1 MLVMPLRT
9 PQLNP
14 GSHVLLRD
22 QIVSHVEAA
31 VQARDVQPGERLPAV
46 RDLADRWH
54 VGANTITA
62 AWGILQERRVII
74 SVHGKGTF
82 IVEQPEPIA
91 Q

>member
-9 PQLNP
+9 PVLNP

-31 VQARDVQPGERLPAV
+31 VRAGDVQPGEKLPPV
-46 RDLADRWH
+46 RELADRWDA
-54 VGANTITA
+54 GSNTITA
-62 AWGILQERRVII
+62 AWQILQQRGVLI

-82 IVEQPEPIA
+82 IVGHE
-91 Q
+91 